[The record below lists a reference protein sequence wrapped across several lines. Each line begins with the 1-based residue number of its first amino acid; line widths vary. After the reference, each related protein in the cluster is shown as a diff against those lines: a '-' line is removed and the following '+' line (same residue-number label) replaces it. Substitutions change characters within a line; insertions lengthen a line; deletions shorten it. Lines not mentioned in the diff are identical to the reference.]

1 MNISKKIKAI
11 KWGYIL
17 LSAAVCALG
26 VFTVMNPDI
35 SALWYC
41 RTAGIFMVAFGI
53 VKVIAY
59 CSNRLYRLVFQHDLA
74 QGLLNIALGVVLNAY
89 TSPMIAVLCTI
100 LGCYTMS
107 DALLK
112 VQIAVEAKLFGL
124 RKWWTILLSAL
135 LTGAAGVVLVV
146 SPFESAEAL
155 MILLG
160 VNLIAEGIMN
170 IVTIVTAARLVR
182 EHVSVTVEEI

>member
-1 MNISKKIKAI
+1 
-11 KWGYIL
+11 
-17 LSAAVCALG
+17 
-26 VFTVMNPDI
+26 MNPDM

-41 RTAGIFMVAFGI
+41 RAAGIFIIVFGI

-59 CSNRLYRLVFQHDLA
+59 CTNRLYRLVFRHDLA
-74 QGLLNIALGVVLNAY
+74 LGLMNIALGVVLNAY

-112 VQIAVEAKLFGL
+112 VQIAVEAKFFGL
-124 RKWWTILLSAL
+124 RQWWTILLSAL
-135 LTGAAGVVLVV
+135 LTGVVGVVLIV

-182 EHVSVTVEEI
+182 EHVSVTVKEI